1 MSIPPIP
8 SLEGSRTL
16 PLFPLPLVL
25 FPGAI
30 LPLHIFEPRYKEM
43 IKDCLDGDRLFGITF
58 LDSKEGWPPPTGRI
72 GCAAFILATVP
83 LQEGRMNLL
92 TTGVMRYR
100 TLEYIE
106 TRSYLQAQVEFF
118 QDAATDLNLAEL
130 ADQVT
135 TLYRRTIRATQV
147 IQNNDL
153 TEDELPDDPEE
164 LSFSIASTLQLSTA
178 HRLELLEL
186 TSVQARLER
195 LKKMLQ
201 GVVGQYELRATVHEK
216 AKTNGHGSHKTLAQL
231 LEEERT

>member
-1 MSIPPIP
+1 
-8 SLEGSRTL
+8 
-16 PLFPLPLVL
+16 
-25 FPGAI
+25 
-30 LPLHIFEPRYKEM
+30 
-43 IKDCLDGDRLFGITF
+43 
-58 LDSKEGWPPPTGRI
+58 
-72 GCAAFILATVP
+72 
-83 LQEGRMNLL
+83 MNLL

-106 TRSYLQAQVEFF
+106 TRSYLQAKVEFF
-118 QDAATDLNLAEL
+118 QDAATDLDLAEL
-130 ADQVT
+130 ADQVI